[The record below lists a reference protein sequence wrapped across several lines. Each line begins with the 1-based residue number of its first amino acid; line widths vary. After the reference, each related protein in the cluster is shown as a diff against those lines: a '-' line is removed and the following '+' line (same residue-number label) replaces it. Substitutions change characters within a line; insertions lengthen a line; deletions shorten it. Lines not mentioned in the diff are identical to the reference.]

1 MASPQMLYG
10 RTQRCAVSLAHQL
23 RAVATAFHPLRNIII
38 IIIIIKIIYIYIYIY
53 IYPQTRV
60 SGLISVAWVNE

>member
-38 IIIIIKIIYIYIYIY
+38 IIIKIIYIY